1 MVGIY
6 KITSP
11 TGRVYIGQSKNIEK
25 RFQNHKSPYNLNKNT
40 KLYNSFKKYG
50 VENHTFEIIVECKTS
65 ELDNLEELYGEQ
77 YKVLEE
83 GLNHRLGEGKWQDRT
98 LTDSHKEHIREATK
112 GRKWS
117 KEVIQ
122 KRKESMKGKN
132 TQQIRC
138 TTDGKV
144 FPSIQ
149 AATEHY
155 NLKWRKYVEDIC
167 SGRAKHIKGLHF
179 EKILT

>member
-1 MVGIY
+1 MIGIY

-11 TGRVYIGQSKNIEK
+11 TGKVYVGQSKNIEK
-25 RFQNHKSPYNLNKNT
+25 RFQNHKSPYNLNKST
-40 KLYNSFKKYG
+40 KLYNSFKKHG
-50 VENHTFEIIVECKTS
+50 IENHIFEIIVECEAS
-65 ELDNLEELYGEQ
+65 ELDKLEELYGEQ

-83 GLNHRLGEGKWQDRT
+83 GLNHRLGEGKWQDKK
-98 LTDSHKEHIREATK
+98 LTDLHKEHISKATK

-117 KEVIQ
+117 KEVIE

-132 TQQIRC
+132 TRQIRC
-138 TTDGKV
+138 TTDGME

-149 AATEHY
+149 ATTEHY
-155 NLKWRKYVEDIC
+155 NLKWRKYIEDVC

-179 EKILT
+179 EKILI